1 MQAAQREGEERSRA
15 VTSHC
20 SAHSG
25 AVLLT
30 DGLSGAEQAS
40 EASLLFSVL
49 PESGSTPQ
57 RGSGG
62 VCSVGLVRTGTLF
75 HSAEARY
82 CEEAAVGLG
91 AEAGCVGSLTRWLWQ
106 RPDLSL
112 CDSRR
117 FSGSPLPPRN
127 QVSMSHTDSRA
138 LLPWAA
144 SLSWHGLLD
153 FFQNSRSVREPE
165 NQTLW

>member
-57 RGSGG
+57 RG
-62 VCSVGLVRTGTLF
+62 VRRCLFCGAGEDGHVVSLRRGTVLRRGCRGAG
-75 HSAEARY
+75 SRGWMCRIPYKVAVAEA
-82 CEEAAVGLG
+82 
-91 AEAGCVGSLTRWLWQ
+91 
-106 RPDLSL
+106 
-112 CDSRR
+112 
-117 FSGSPLPPRN
+117 
-127 QVSMSHTDSRA
+127 
-138 LLPWAA
+138 
-144 SLSWHGLLD
+144 
-153 FFQNSRSVREPE
+153 
-165 NQTLW
+165 